1 MILKMDNAL
10 PATGY
15 TTGNLNFISVGLD
28 PFTQGN
34 KLSYSTLHFTDNVT
48 KTINTP
54 CCSEQIT
61 SILNQVIY
69 FSLVL
74 MVFFIFNSLDEFYRA
89 ANESVALNGYH
100 Q

>member
-1 MILKMDNAL
+1 VACFSTIDIKTDNPML

-48 KTINTP
+48 KTIGKH
-54 CCSEQIT
+54 
-61 SILNQVIY
+61 
-69 FSLVL
+69 SLL
-74 MVFFIFNSLDEFYRA
+74 FG
-89 ANESVALNGYH
+89 ANYEH
-100 Q
+100 FK

>member
-1 MILKMDNAL
+1 MDNAL

-48 KTINTP
+48 KNNRKH
-54 CCSEQIT
+54 SLLFGANYEHFK
-61 SILNQVIY
+61 SSNL
-69 FSLVL
+69 FFLVL
-74 MVFFIFNSLDEFYRA
+74 MVFYF
-89 ANESVALNGYH
+89 
-100 Q
+100 

>member
-1 MILKMDNAL
+1 LQGGGGLSTIDIKNGQPNAL

-48 KTINTP
+48 KTI
-54 CCSEQIT
+54 EEA
-61 SILNQVIY
+61 L
-69 FSLVL
+69 LV
-74 MVFFIFNSLDEFYRA
+74 V
-89 ANESVALNGYH
+89 
-100 Q
+100 

>member
-1 MILKMDNAL
+1 LQGGGLFPTIDIKNGQPNAL

-48 KTINTP
+48 KTIGKH
-54 CCSEQIT
+54 
-61 SILNQVIY
+61 
-69 FSLVL
+69 LVVWSKL
-74 MVFFIFNSLDEFYRA
+74 RA
-89 ANESVALNGYH
+89 F
-100 Q
+100 